1 MSQQGHQH
9 TFHSND
15 LSELNF
21 EVLKKIRGY
30 LRRMIDA
37 GGSDLHVKANSVVRA
52 RINGEIIPLSGEIL
66 SKDDALIFAKEL
78 LRTRFPELV
87 EKKEVDLVYPFDE
100 NTRFRIN
107 IFFQMEG
114 VSAVF
119 RLIPVKILSIDEL
132 KLPEVIHSFT
142 DMERGLVLVTG
153 VTGSGKSTTLAALID
168 EINWKRRKH
177 IITIEDPIEFVHKD
191 RKCIINQRS
200 VGQDTISFGNALR
213 AALRE
218 DPDIILV
225 GEMRDMETIEIA
237 LHAADTG
244 HLVFSTLHTLDA
256 KETINR
262 IISVFP
268 HAEQNRVRM
277 TLSSVLKGVISQ
289 RLVPTVDGKRTA
301 AVEILIRT
309 PRIEQLIAENRD
321 VEIPDTIAEGKDLY
335 KSQTFDQGILDLYL
349 AGRITQEDAFAFATS
364 PSDLKLRMEGLT
376 MTIEKSKLGQDDG
389 PKVFREDEYI
399 GLKS

>member
-1 MSQQGHQH
+1 MNTPPVSNQHQVDL
-9 TFHSND
+9 ND
-15 LSELNF
+15 LNF

-30 LRRMIDA
+30 LRRMVDA
-37 GGSDLHVKANSVVRA
+37 GGSDLHIKANSIVRA
-52 RINGEIIPLSGEIL
+52 RVNGEIIPLSGEIL

-87 EKKEVDLVYPFDE
+87 EKKELDLVYPFDE

-114 VSAVF
+114 ISAVF
-119 RLIPVKILSIDEL
+119 RLIPVKILTIDEL
-132 KLPEVIHSFT
+132 KLPEVIHTFPA
-142 DMERGLVLVTG
+142 MERGLVLVTG
-153 VTGSGKSTTLAALID
+153 VTGSGKSTTLAAIIN
-168 EINWKRRKH
+168 EINLNRRKH

-200 VGQDTISFGNALR
+200 VGQDTKSFGNALR

-262 IISVFP
+262 VVSVFP
-268 HAEQNRVRM
+268 TAEQNRIRM
-277 TLSSVLKGVISQ
+277 TLASVIKGVISQ
-289 RLVPTVDGKRTA
+289 RLLPTVDGKRIA
-301 AVEILIRT
+301 ALEVLVRT

-321 VEIPDTIAEGKDLY
+321 AEIFDTIAEGKELY
-335 KSQTFDQGILDLYL
+335 KSQTFDQALLDLYL
-349 AGRITQEDAFAFATS
+349 AGTISREDALSYATS
-364 PSDLKLRMEGLT
+364 SSDLKLRMEGLT
-376 MTIEKSKLGQDDG
+376 TTIDKKDLGKQDG
-389 PKVFREDEYI
+389 PKEYDENEYI
-399 GLKS
+399 GLKE

>member
-1 MSQQGHQH
+1 MNQETTHHVNVS
-9 TFHSND
+9 D
-15 LSELNF
+15 LNF
-21 EVLKKIRGY
+21 DVLKKIRGY
-30 LRRMIDA
+30 LRRMVDA
-37 GGSDLHVKANSVVRA
+37 GGSDLHVKANSIVRA
-52 RINGEIIPLSGEIL
+52 RINGDIVPLSGEIL
-66 SKDDALIFAKEL
+66 SKEDALIFAKEL

-87 EKKEVDLVYPFDE
+87 EKKELDLVYPFDE

-114 VSAVF
+114 ISAVF
-119 RLIPVKILSIDEL
+119 RLIPVKILSVDEL
-132 KLPEVIHSFT
+132 NLPEIVHSFAE
-142 DMERGLVLVTG
+142 MERGLVLVTG

-168 EINWKRRKH
+168 EINRTRRKH

-268 HAEQNRVRM
+268 TGEQNRVRM
-277 TLSSVLKGVISQ
+277 TLASVIKGVISQ
-289 RLVPTVDGKRTA
+289 RLIPTVEGKRTA
-301 AVEILIRT
+301 ALEILIRT

-321 VEIPDTIAEGKDLY
+321 IEIPDTIAEGKELY
-335 KSQTFDQGILDLYL
+335 KSQTFDQGILDLFL
-349 AGRITQEDAFAFATS
+349 NGRISREDAFAFATS
-364 PSDLKLRMEGLT
+364 ASDLKLRMEGLST
-376 MTIEKSKLGQDDG
+376 TVEKGKLGVDEG
-389 PKVFREDEYI
+389 PKVFKEDEYF
-399 GLKS
+399 GLKE